1 MSLLIDIV
9 LAGLVLGGMYALIA
23 MGLTLQYGVAR
34 IMNLSHGESL
44 IAAAFG
50 GLWGF
55 TAFAVSPLIGLLVA
69 IPVGFAVNWLIYQIV
84 LMPLVRRAKNRAMLE
99 VDSILATFGLLF
111 VVQGVMLVLFGGQFN
126 TMNYLSIPVN
136 VLGSNV
142 ALNRLIAL
150 PSRVIIGTA
159 LYLALT
165 RTRYGTAIRA
175 VAVDPVAAQL
185 VAIDVRKASA
195 FAFALGGALAAAG
208 GVLIAMFTTFTA
220 TMGVVFTMKA
230 LIVVIMG
237 GVGNIAGALLAG
249 LMLGLAETAV
259 ARLVD
264 PGLTIAVTYALFLV
278 VLLWRPTG
286 LFGRAGA
293 LKPAPRPRA
302 RRRDR
307 RAARLRAAGRQRLSA
322 RARHQPALFH
332 RAGDRL
338 GDVLR
343 PDPLHLARDR
353 RVLRHRRLYGR
364 GARANSCRGRRCS
377 PRPALIGIA
386 VALVVGLSTLR
397 LSGIYFVI
405 FTFGL
410 SELIRQLVTWYE
422 INVNRSVGRYI
433 FLEHH
438 DRADLLAAARARR
451 PRAARRLADRPLA
464 PRPCAAR
471 DRQRRGGGAPC
482 RHRHHARQAR
492 DVRARA
498 RCS

>member
-9 LAGLVLGGMYALIA
+9 IAGAVLGGMYALVA

-50 GLWGF
+50 GLWGL

-69 IPVGFAVNWLIYQIV
+69 IPLGFAVNWLLYHIV
-84 LMPLVRRAKNRAMLE
+84 LMPLVKRARNRAMLE

-111 VVQGVMLVLFGGQFN
+111 VVQGVMLVAFGGQFN

-150 PSRVIIGTA
+150 LFAAIIGTA

-165 RTRYGTAIRA
+165 RTRYGTAVRA

-195 FAFALGGALAAAG
+195 FAFAVGGALAAAG

-237 GVGNIAGALLAG
+237 GVGNIAGALVAG

-264 PGLTIAVTYALFLV
+264 PGLTIAVTYALFLA

-286 LFGRAGA
+286 LFGRAA
-293 LKPAPRPRA
+293 
-302 RRRDR
+302 
-307 RAARLRAAGRQRLSA
+307 S
-322 RARHQPALFH
+322 
-332 RAGDRL
+332 
-338 GDVLR
+338 
-343 PDPLHLARDR
+343 
-353 RVLRHRRLYGR
+353 
-364 GARANSCRGRRCS
+364 
-377 PRPALIGIA
+377 
-386 VALVVGLSTLR
+386 
-397 LSGIYFVI
+397 
-405 FTFGL
+405 
-410 SELIRQLVTWYE
+410 
-422 INVNRSVGRYI
+422 
-433 FLEHH
+433 
-438 DRADLLAAARARR
+438 
-451 PRAARRLADRPLA
+451 
-464 PRPCAAR
+464 
-471 DRQRRGGGAPC
+471 
-482 RHRHHARQAR
+482 
-492 DVRARA
+492 
-498 RCS
+498 

>member
-9 LAGLVLGGMYALIA
+9 LAGAVLGGMYALVA

-50 GLWGF
+50 GVWGL

-69 IPVGFAVNWLIYQIV
+69 IPLGFAVNWLLYQIV
-84 LMPLVRRAKNRAMLE
+84 LMPLVKRAKSRAMLE

-111 VVQGVMLVLFGGQFN
+111 VVQGIMLVTFGGQFN
-126 TMNYLSIPVN
+126 TMNYLSIAVN

-150 PSRVIIGTA
+150 LFAVIIGAA

-165 RTRYGTAIRA
+165 RTRYGTAVRA
-175 VAVDPVAAQL
+175 VAVDPVSAQL

-237 GVGNIAGALLAG
+237 GVGNVAGALLAG
-249 LMLGLAETAV
+249 MMLGLAETAV

-264 PGLTIAVTYALFLV
+264 PGLTIAVTYALFLA

-286 LFGRAGA
+286 LFGRA
-293 LKPAPRPRA
+293 A
-302 RRRDR
+302 R
-307 RAARLRAAGRQRLSA
+307 
-322 RARHQPALFH
+322 
-332 RAGDRL
+332 
-338 GDVLR
+338 
-343 PDPLHLARDR
+343 
-353 RVLRHRRLYGR
+353 
-364 GARANSCRGRRCS
+364 
-377 PRPALIGIA
+377 
-386 VALVVGLSTLR
+386 
-397 LSGIYFVI
+397 
-405 FTFGL
+405 
-410 SELIRQLVTWYE
+410 
-422 INVNRSVGRYI
+422 
-433 FLEHH
+433 
-438 DRADLLAAARARR
+438 
-451 PRAARRLADRPLA
+451 
-464 PRPCAAR
+464 
-471 DRQRRGGGAPC
+471 
-482 RHRHHARQAR
+482 
-492 DVRARA
+492 
-498 RCS
+498 

>member
-9 LAGLVLGGMYALIA
+9 LAGLVLGGMYALVA

-50 GLWGF
+50 AVW
-55 TAFAVSPLIGLLVA
+55 AFGTLSLSPLIGLIIA
-69 IPVGFAVNWLIYQIV
+69 IPIGFAINWLVYEII
-84 LMPLVRRAKNRAMLE
+84 LMPLVKRAKNRAMLE

-111 VVQGVMLVLFGGQFN
+111 VVQGVMLVTFGGQFN

-136 VLGSNV
+136 ILGSNV

-150 PSRVIIGTA
+150 AFALIIGSA
-159 LYLALT
+159 LYFALM

-230 LIVVIMG
+230 LIVIIMG
-237 GVGNIAGALLAG
+237 GVGNIAGALVAG

-286 LFGRAGA
+286 LFGRA
-293 LKPAPRPRA
+293 A
-302 RRRDR
+302 R
-307 RAARLRAAGRQRLSA
+307 
-322 RARHQPALFH
+322 
-332 RAGDRL
+332 
-338 GDVLR
+338 
-343 PDPLHLARDR
+343 
-353 RVLRHRRLYGR
+353 
-364 GARANSCRGRRCS
+364 
-377 PRPALIGIA
+377 
-386 VALVVGLSTLR
+386 
-397 LSGIYFVI
+397 
-405 FTFGL
+405 
-410 SELIRQLVTWYE
+410 
-422 INVNRSVGRYI
+422 
-433 FLEHH
+433 
-438 DRADLLAAARARR
+438 
-451 PRAARRLADRPLA
+451 
-464 PRPCAAR
+464 
-471 DRQRRGGGAPC
+471 
-482 RHRHHARQAR
+482 
-492 DVRARA
+492 
-498 RCS
+498 